1 MNKKKL
7 WLLSLLVGSAFTFT
21 ACSSDD
27 DDNGGIVMPEVARM
41 QVTVVF
47 EPEQLGDQ
55 GYADRILRGLTQ
67 LKQDEETA
75 STNDMDVKY
84 ISQEDADKTQSAM
97 QQWTQQRNNPY
108 ATKVNYERRLL
119 VLTKATQLAWLNEKD
134 LSDGDEV
141 LLLNA
146 DKSVIASSVLAS
158 RIHVLNISAATSA
171 EKYFKYIDEEEQMET
186 VPLADDIGLLRVN
199 NQQLYADSIAET
211 FKEHYADR
219 RELQTLYFDEE
230 AGDVTN
236 MTAASYRLADFFA
249 DYQTMGFY
257 FSIIDL
263 GNANMGYDYYL
274 FNNEENYGRTL
285 MLDSENNSVLPRF
298 SICRKFDE
306 AIKNWIGRWK
316 VSEVGSLPQE
326 EWHGAWDGYVEDNID
341 L

>member
-1 MNKKKL
+1 MNKNKL
-7 WLLSLLVGSAFTFT
+7 WLMSLLAGSALTFT

-27 DDNGGIVMPEVARM
+27 DNNGAAAPEVARM

-47 EPEQLGDQ
+47 EPGQLGDQ

-75 STNDMDVKY
+75 SANDMDVKY
-84 ISQEDADKTQSAM
+84 ISQEDAAKTQSAM
-97 QQWTQQRNNPY
+97 RQWTQQRSNPY
-108 ATKVNYERRLL
+108 ATQVNYERRLL
-119 VLTKATQLAWLNEKD
+119 VLTKATQLAWLNEKE
-134 LSDGDEV
+134 LGDGDEV
-141 LLLNA
+141 LLLNT
-146 DKSVIASSVLAS
+146 DKSVIASSELAG
-158 RIHVLNISAATSA
+158 RIHVLNISAAASA

-219 RELQTLYFDEE
+219 REMQTLYFDEE
-230 AGDVTN
+230 AGDETN
-236 MTAASYRLADFFA
+236 MTAASYRLADFFS

-274 FNNEENYGRTL
+274 FNNEEDDGRTL
-285 MLDSENNSVLPRF
+285 MLDAEISGVLPRF

>member
-1 MNKKKL
+1 MNKNKL
-7 WLLSLLVGSAFTFT
+7 WLMSLLAGSALAFT

-27 DDNGGIVMPEVARM
+27 DDNGGAATPDVARM

-47 EPEQLGDQ
+47 EPGQLGDQ

-67 LKQDEETA
+67 LKHDEEA
-75 STNDMDVKY
+75 AGANDMDVRY
-84 ISQEDADKTQSAM
+84 ISQEDADRTKSALL
-97 QQWTQQRNNPY
+97 QWTQQRNSPY
-108 ATKVNYERRLL
+108 ASQVSYERRLL
-119 VLTKATQLAWLNEKD
+119 VLTKATQLAWLDEKA
-134 LSDGDEV
+134 LGDGDEV
-141 LLLNA
+141 LLLNT
-146 DKSVIASSVLAS
+146 DKSVIASSALAG
-158 RIHVLNISAATSA
+158 RIHVLNISAAASA
-171 EKYFKYIDEEEQMET
+171 EKYFKYIDDEEQMQI
-186 VPLADDIGLLRVN
+186 VPLADDIALLRVN

-257 FSIIDL
+257 FAVVDL

-274 FNNEENYGRTL
+274 FNNEEDDGRTL
-285 MLDSENNSVLPRF
+285 MLDAEISGVLPRF

-306 AIKNWIGRWK
+306 AMKDWVGRWK
-316 VSEVGSLPQE
+316 VSQTGSLPQE